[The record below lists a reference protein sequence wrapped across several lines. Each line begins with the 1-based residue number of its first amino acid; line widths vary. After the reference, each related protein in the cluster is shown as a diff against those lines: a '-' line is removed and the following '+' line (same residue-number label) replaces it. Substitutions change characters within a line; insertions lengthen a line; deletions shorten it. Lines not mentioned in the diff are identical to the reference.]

1 MGSAARRG
9 SSPPRSWRYRAGIGH
24 DPAVIKAMARH
35 AALVDEAVA
44 ALQRHLSAATPPLPT
59 SVISDGTAIEQ
70 ERLGALG
77 DLHLALRRL
86 VL

>member
-1 MGSAARRG
+1 MVES
-9 SSPPRSWRYRAGIGH
+9 
-24 DPAVIKAMARH
+24 
-35 AALVDEAVA
+35 ALVVTNDRYHA
-44 ALQRHLSAATPPLPT
+44 ALQRHLSA
-59 SVISDGTAIEQ
+59 